1 MDSSETEVKKM
12 KLYKVTITDQF
23 NEKCV
28 YTVSAKSELDALI
41 ELRAT
46 SICAKDIVS
55 AIEEVS

>member
-1 MDSSETEVKKM
+1 M

-23 NEKCV
+23 HKKWV

-46 SICAKDIVS
+46 SICPQDIVS
-55 AIEEVS
+55 TIEELS